1 MIKEQSKLQQ
11 IAEDYFKT
19 ATEINKET
27 LFNYL
32 INNEWKIADNYEKSC
47 HLEDIKCELEERE
60 IEYDDK
66 LLYDV
71 LYRYE
76 DKLGDT
82 EEWRIILNNAIDW
95 CLE

>member
-1 MIKEQSKLQQ
+1 MTKEQNKLQQ

-19 ATEINKET
+19 VTEINKET

-47 HLEDIKCELEERE
+47 HLEDIKTELEERE

-66 LLYDV
+66 LLYDI
-71 LYRYE
+71 LDRYE

-82 EEWRIILNNAIDW
+82 EEWHIILNNVIDW
-95 CLE
+95 YLE